1 MLYCLI
7 YNLNSSSGRKSQFI
21 NRVLSKLKENNSVDY
36 FETKTTNQ
44 AKEIFRNFN
53 QKKYDRLIIAG
64 GDGSVSFAI
73 NELIKNDFN
82 FKHDFAIGYIPA
94 GTANLLQAELSM
106 NKKVDDIVNVLISN
120 NYKTSNLVKINES
133 YFFLMAGIGWDAKI
147 VHSINS
153 KIKKILGKIIFGIKG
168 FQYFLF
174 MNNKKLNVTFDG
186 QFYQADWILS
196 SNTKYYAGHHKINKT
211 NIFED
216 KLVTYIFKDLTRI
229 SLLYSIFLII
239 LNGDLSK
246 NKNVITTYAQNIT
259 IDGNDLIPVQIDG
272 DNFGSYKKIH
282 LNQSNKKMNFLVK

>member
-120 NYKTSNLVKINES
+120 NYKTSNLLKINES
-133 YFFLMAGIGWDAKI
+133 FFFFAVNEVNA
-147 VHSINS
+147 
-153 KIKKILGKIIFGIKG
+153 
-168 FQYFLF
+168 
-174 MNNKKLNVTFDG
+174 
-186 QFYQADWILS
+186 ALS
-196 SNTKYYAGHHKINKT
+196 
-211 NIFED
+211 E
-216 KLVTYIFKDLTRI
+216 
-229 SLLYSIFLII
+229 SLLHLVSRDGTISFLKKF
-239 LNGDLSK
+239 LSK
-246 NKNVITTYAQNIT
+246 S
-259 IDGNDLIPVQIDG
+259 LS
-272 DNFGSYKKIH
+272 F
-282 LNQSNKKMNFLVK
+282 LN

>member
-7 YNLNSSSGRKSQFI
+7 YNQNSSSGRKSKFI
-21 NRVLSKLKENNSVDY
+21 NRVLSKLKENNSVEY
-36 FETKTTNQ
+36 FETKTINQ
-44 AKEIFRNFN
+44 AKKIFKDFK
-53 QKKYDRLIIAG
+53 QKNYDRLVVAG

-73 NELIKNDFN
+73 NELIKNNFN
-82 FKHDFAIGYIPA
+82 FKDDFAIGYIPA

-120 NYKTSNLVKINES
+120 NYKSSNLVKINEN

-216 KLVTYIFKDLTRI
+216 KLITYIFKDLTRI

-246 NKNVITTYAQNIT
+246 NKNVITTYSQNIT

-272 DNFGSYKKIH
+272 DNFGSFKKIH
-282 LNQSNKKMNFLVK
+282 LNLSNKKVNFLLK

>member
-7 YNLNSSSGRKSQFI
+7 YNLNSSSGRKSKFI

-36 FETKTTNQ
+36 FETKTINQ
-44 AKEIFRNFN
+44 AKKIFKNFN
-53 QKKYDRLIIAG
+53 QKNYDRLIVAG

-73 NELIKNDFN
+73 NELINNDFN
-82 FKHDFAIGYIPA
+82 FKDDFAIGYIPA

-106 NKKVDDIVNVLISN
+106 NKKVDDIVNVLVSN
-120 NYKTSNLVKINES
+120 NYKSTNLVKINEN

-153 KIKKILGKIIFGIKG
+153 KIKKILGKVIFGIKG

-246 NKNVITTYAQNIT
+246 NKNVITTYSQNIT

-272 DNFGSYKKIH
+272 DNFGSYKKIN
-282 LNQSNKKMNFLVK
+282 LNLSNKKVNFLVK

>member
-82 FKHDFAIGYIPA
+82 FKDDFAIGYIPA

-106 NKKVDDIVNVLISN
+106 NRKVDDIVNVLVSN
-120 NYKTSNLVKINES
+120 NYKSSNLVKINDN
-133 YFFLMAGIGWDAKI
+133 YFFLMAGIGSVSYTHLTLPTKRI
-147 VHSINS
+147 V
-153 KIKKILGKIIFGIKG
+153 
-168 FQYFLF
+168 
-174 MNNKKLNVTFDG
+174 
-186 QFYQADWILS
+186 
-196 SNTKYYAGHHKINKT
+196 
-211 NIFED
+211 
-216 KLVTYIFKDLTRI
+216 
-229 SLLYSIFLII
+229 
-239 LNGDLSK
+239 
-246 NKNVITTYAQNIT
+246 
-259 IDGNDLIPVQIDG
+259 
-272 DNFGSYKKIH
+272 
-282 LNQSNKKMNFLVK
+282 